1 MEPFISFLLLLVGL
15 LSALVSAISVY
26 EKYQAASKQLKSPES
41 NLISINT
48 DSRTPRKS
56 KRNRRKCTRNQNFKP
71 ISLNR
76 NKLQGFTSETDRMSA
91 EIIKTADDGKIP
103 SATVSTGN
111 CSNKIRHDP
120 NSTNTVTKGITNKAS
135 VKKPEVASLKS
146 LPLPDQPEDDG
157 LTTTLYYM
165 ARSDVRRIKGKGGRL
180 VKALERKYGVK
191 IDVPAQ
197 NADGNLIISE
207 GNEAIRRTVEA
218 DIRDRMIMTISL
230 PFVDPIVYA
239 KIQTLVD
246 DGKLQIVHQTT
257 ESEKRSI
264 CFTGL
269 AKHCKEIL
277 NVSNMSH

>member
-1 MEPFISFLLLLVGL
+1 MEPVIIFLLLLVGL

-26 EKYQAASKQLKSPES
+26 KKYQAASKQLKSPDS
-41 NLISINT
+41 NLISTNT
-48 DSRTPRKS
+48 DSRCPKKS
-56 KRNRRKCTRNQNFKP
+56 KRNRRKRNRNQNTKP
-71 ISLNR
+71 ISVNR
-76 NKLQGFTSETDRMSA
+76 NQLQGLISETNRMS
-91 EIIKTADDGKIP
+91 EMTQTASDDGKMP
-103 SATVSTGN
+103 SADVSTDN
-111 CSNKIRHDP
+111 CSNKIRDDP
-120 NSTNTVTKGITNKAS
+120 NSTNTVTKELPNKAS
-135 VKKPEVASLKS
+135 VKKPEVASLNS
-146 LPLPDQPEDDG
+146 LPDQPEDDG
-157 LTTTLYYM
+157 LTTTLYYV

-180 VKALERKYGVK
+180 VRGLERKYGVK

-197 NADGNLIISE
+197 NADGNLVISG

-246 DGKLQIVHQTT
+246 DGKLQIVRQSTG
-257 ESEKRSI
+257 SENRSI

>member
-1 MEPFISFLLLLVGL
+1 MEPVIIFLLLLVGL

-26 EKYQAASKQLKSPES
+26 EKYQAASKQLKSPDS
-41 NLISINT
+41 NLINTDT
-48 DSRTPRKS
+48 DSRCPKKS
-56 KRNRRKCTRNQNFKP
+56 KRNRRKRNRNQNTKP
-71 ISLNR
+71 VSVNR
-76 NKLQGFTSETDRMSA
+76 NQLQGLTSETDRMSA
-91 EIIKTADDGKIP
+91 EMTQSASDDGKMS
-103 SATVSTGN
+103 SADVSTGN
-111 CSNKIRHDP
+111 CCNKIRHDP
-120 NSTNTVTKGITNKAS
+120 NSTNTVTKELPNKAS
-135 VKKPEVASLKS
+135 VKKPEVASLNS
-146 LPLPDQPEDDG
+146 LPDQPEDDG
-157 LTTTLYYM
+157 LTTTLYYV

-180 VKALERKYGVK
+180 VRGLERKYGVK
-191 IDVPAQ
+191 IAVPAQ
-197 NADGNLIISE
+197 IADGNLVISG

-239 KIQTLVD
+239 KIQALVD

-257 ESEKRSI
+257 GSENRSI

>member
-1 MEPFISFLLLLVGL
+1 MEPVIIFLLLLVGL
-15 LSALVSAISVY
+15 LCALVSAISVY
-26 EKYQAASKQLKSPES
+26 EKYQAASKQLKSPDS
-41 NLISINT
+41 NLISTNT
-48 DSRTPRKS
+48 DSRCLRKS
-56 KRNRRKCTRNQNFKP
+56 KRNGRKRNRNQNTKP
-71 ISLNR
+71 VSVNR
-76 NKLQGFTSETDRMSA
+76 NQLQGLTSETDRMSA
-91 EIIKTADDGKIP
+91 EMTQSASDDGKMP
-103 SATVSTGN
+103 SADVSTGN
-111 CSNKIRHDP
+111 CCNKIRHDP
-120 NSTNTVTKGITNKAS
+120 NSTNTVTKGIPNKAS
-135 VKKPEVASLKS
+135 VKKPEVAS
-146 LPLPDQPEDDG
+146 LPDQPEDDG
-157 LTTTLYYM
+157 LTTTLYYV

-180 VKALERKYGVK
+180 VRGLERKYGVK

-197 NADGNLIISE
+197 NADGNLVISG

-239 KIQTLVD
+239 KIQALVD

-257 ESEKRSI
+257 GSENRSI

>member
-1 MEPFISFLLLLVGL
+1 MEPVIIFLLLLVGL
-15 LSALVSAISVY
+15 LCALVSAISVY
-26 EKYQAASKQLKSPES
+26 EKYQAASKQLKSPDS
-41 NLISINT
+41 NLINTDT
-48 DSRTPRKS
+48 DSRCPKKS
-56 KRNRRKCTRNQNFKP
+56 KRNRRKRNRNQNTKP
-71 ISLNR
+71 VSVNR
-76 NKLQGFTSETDRMSA
+76 NQLQGLTSETDRMSA
-91 EIIKTADDGKIP
+91 EMTQTASDDGKMS
-103 SATVSTGN
+103 SADVSTGN
-111 CSNKIRHDP
+111 CCNKIRHDP
-120 NSTNTVTKGITNKAS
+120 NSTNTVTKELPNKAS
-135 VKKPEVASLKS
+135 VKKPEVASLNS
-146 LPLPDQPEDDG
+146 LPDQPEDDG
-157 LTTTLYYM
+157 LTTTLYYV

-180 VKALERKYGVK
+180 VRGLERKYGVK

-197 NADGNLIISE
+197 NADGNLVISG

-239 KIQTLVD
+239 KIQALVD

-257 ESEKRSI
+257 GSENRSI

>member
-1 MEPFISFLLLLVGL
+1 MEPVNIFLLLLVGL
-15 LSALVSAISVY
+15 LCALVSAISVY
-26 EKYQAASKQLKSPES
+26 EKYQAASKQLKSPDS
-41 NLISINT
+41 NLISTDT

-56 KRNRRKCTRNQNFKP
+56 KRNGRKRNRNQNTKP
-71 ISLNR
+71 VSVNR
-76 NKLQGFTSETDRMSA
+76 NQLQGLTSEINRMS
-91 EIIKTADDGKIP
+91 EMTQTASDDGKMP
-103 SATVSTGN
+103 SADVSTGN
-111 CSNKIRHDP
+111 CCNKIRHDP
-120 NSTNTVTKGITNKAS
+120 NSTNTVTKELPNKAS
-135 VKKPEVASLKS
+135 VKKPEVAS
-146 LPLPDQPEDDG
+146 LPDQPEDDG
-157 LTTTLYYM
+157 LTTTLYYV

-180 VKALERKYGVK
+180 VRGLERKYGVK

-197 NADGNLIISE
+197 NADGNLVISG

-239 KIQTLVD
+239 KIQALVD

-257 ESEKRSI
+257 GSENRSI

>member
-1 MEPFISFLLLLVGL
+1 MEPVITFLLLLVGL

-26 EKYQAASKQLKSPES
+26 EKYQAASKQLKSPDS
-41 NLISINT
+41 NLISIDT
-48 DSRTPRKS
+48 DSRTPSKS
-56 KRNRRKCTRNQNFKP
+56 KRNRRKRNRNQNTKP
-71 ISLNR
+71 VSVNR
-76 NKLQGFTSETDRMSA
+76 NKLQGLTSETDRMSA
-91 EIIKTADDGKIP
+91 EMTQSASDDGKMS
-103 SATVSTGN
+103 SADVSTGN
-111 CSNKIRHDP
+111 CCNKIRHDP
-120 NSTNTVTKGITNKAS
+120 NSTNTVTKGIPNKAS
-135 VKKPEVASLKS
+135 VKKPEVAS
-146 LPLPDQPEDDG
+146 LPDQPEDDG
-157 LTTTLYYM
+157 LTTTLYYV

-180 VKALERKYGVK
+180 VRGLERKYGVK
-191 IDVPAQ
+191 IAVPAQ
-197 NADGNLIISE
+197 NADGNLVISG

-246 DGKLQIVHQTT
+246 DGKIQIVQQTT
-257 ESEKRSI
+257 ESENRSI

>member
-1 MEPFISFLLLLVGL
+1 MEPVIIFLLLLVGL

-26 EKYQAASKQLKSPES
+26 EKYQAASKQLKSPDS
-41 NLISINT
+41 NLINTDT
-48 DSRTPRKS
+48 DSRCPKKS
-56 KRNRRKCTRNQNFKP
+56 KRNRRKRNRNQNTKP
-71 ISLNR
+71 VSVNR
-76 NKLQGFTSETDRMSA
+76 NQLQGLTSETDRMSA
-91 EIIKTADDGKIP
+91 EMTQTASDDGKMS
-103 SATVSTGN
+103 SADVSTGN
-111 CSNKIRHDP
+111 CCNKIRHDP
-120 NSTNTVTKGITNKAS
+120 NSTNTVTKGIPNKVS
-135 VKKPEVASLKS
+135 VKKPEVAS
-146 LPLPDQPEDDG
+146 LPDQPEDDG
-157 LTTTLYYM
+157 LTTILYYV

-180 VKALERKYGVK
+180 VRGLERKYGVK
-191 IDVPAQ
+191 IAVPAQ
-197 NADGNLIISE
+197 IADGNLVISG

-239 KIQTLVD
+239 KIQALVD

-257 ESEKRSI
+257 GSENRSI

>member
-1 MEPFISFLLLLVGL
+1 MEPVIVFLLLLVGL

-26 EKYQAASKQLKSPES
+26 EKYQAASKQLKSPDS
-41 NLISINT
+41 NLISIDT
-48 DSRTPRKS
+48 DSRTPSKS
-56 KRNRRKCTRNQNFKP
+56 KRNRRNRNRNQNTKP
-71 ISLNR
+71 ISVNR
-76 NKLQGFTSETDRMSA
+76 NKLQGLTSEINRMS
-91 EIIKTADDGKIP
+91 EMTQTASDDGKMP
-103 SATVSTGN
+103 SADVSTGN
-111 CSNKIRHDP
+111 CCNKIRHDP
-120 NSTNTVTKGITNKAS
+120 NSTNTVTKELPNKAS
-135 VKKPEVASLKS
+135 VKKPEVASLNS
-146 LPLPDQPEDDG
+146 LPDQPEDDG
-157 LTTTLYYM
+157 LTTTLYYV

-180 VKALERKYGVK
+180 VRGLERKYGVK

-197 NADGNLIISE
+197 NADGNLVISG

-239 KIQTLVD
+239 KIQALVD

-257 ESEKRSI
+257 GSENRSI

>member
-1 MEPFISFLLLLVGL
+1 MEPVIIFLLLLVGL

-26 EKYQAASKQLKSPES
+26 EKYQAASKQLKSPDS
-41 NLISINT
+41 NLISTDT
-48 DSRTPRKS
+48 DSRCPKKS

-76 NKLQGFTSETDRMSA
+76 NKLQGLTSETNRMSA
-91 EIIKTADDGKIP
+91 EMTQSASDDGKMS
-103 SATVSTGN
+103 SADVSTGN
-111 CSNKIRHDP
+111 CCNKIRHDP
-120 NSTNTVTKGITNKAS
+120 NSTNTVTKGIPNKAS
-135 VKKPEVASLKS
+135 VKKPEVAS
-146 LPLPDQPEDDG
+146 LPDQPEDDG

-197 NADGNLIISE
+197 NADGNLVISG
-207 GNEAIRRTVEA
+207 GNEAIRQTVEA

-239 KIQTLVD
+239 KIKALVD

-257 ESEKRSI
+257 GSENRSI

>member
-1 MEPFISFLLLLVGL
+1 MEPVIIFLLLLVGL

-26 EKYQAASKQLKSPES
+26 EKYQSANKQLKSPES
-41 NLISINT
+41 NLISTDT
-48 DSRTPRKS
+48 DSRCPRKS
-56 KRNRRKCTRNQNFKP
+56 KRNRRKRNRNQNTKP
-71 ISLNR
+71 ISVTR
-76 NKLQGFTSETDRMSA
+76 NKLQGFTSEFNRMNA
-91 EIIKTADDGKIP
+91 AIIQTADDGKMTL
-103 SATVSTGN
+103 ATVSTGN
-111 CSNKIRHDP
+111 CSNKIRYDP
-120 NSTNTVTKGITNKAS
+120 NLTNTVTKGIPNKAS
-135 VKKPEVASLKS
+135 VKKPEVASLNS
-146 LPLPDQPEDDG
+146 LPDQPEDDG
-157 LTTTLYYM
+157 LTTTLYYV

-180 VKALERKYGVK
+180 VRGLERKYGVK

-197 NADGNLIISE
+197 NADGNLVISG

-239 KIQTLVD
+239 KIQALVD

-257 ESEKRSI
+257 GSENRSI

>member
-1 MEPFISFLLLLVGL
+1 MEPVIIFLLLLVGL
-15 LSALVSAISVY
+15 LCALVSAISVY
-26 EKYQAASKQLKSPES
+26 EKYQAASKQLKSPDS
-41 NLISINT
+41 NLINTDT
-48 DSRTPRKS
+48 DSRCPKKS
-56 KRNRRKCTRNQNFKP
+56 KRNRRKRNRNQNTKP
-71 ISLNR
+71 VSVNR
-76 NKLQGFTSETDRMSA
+76 NQLQGLTSETDRMSA
-91 EIIKTADDGKIP
+91 EMTQTASDDGKMP
-103 SATVSTGN
+103 SADVSTGN
-111 CSNKIRHDP
+111 CCNKIRHDP
-120 NSTNTVTKGITNKAS
+120 NSTNTVTKELPNKAS
-135 VKKPEVASLKS
+135 VKKPEVASLNS
-146 LPLPDQPEDDG
+146 LPDQPEDDG
-157 LTTTLYYM
+157 LTTTLYYV

-180 VKALERKYGVK
+180 VRGLERKYGVK

-197 NADGNLIISE
+197 NADGNLVISG

-239 KIQTLVD
+239 KIQALVD

-257 ESEKRSI
+257 GSENRSI

>member
-1 MEPFISFLLLLVGL
+1 MEPVIIFLLLLVGL

-26 EKYQAASKQLKSPES
+26 EKYQSANKQLKSPES
-41 NLISINT
+41 NLISTDT
-48 DSRTPRKS
+48 DSRCPRKS
-56 KRNRRKCTRNQNFKP
+56 KRNRRKRNRNQNTKP
-71 ISLNR
+71 ISVTR
-76 NKLQGFTSETDRMSA
+76 NKLQGFTSEFNRMNA
-91 EIIKTADDGKIP
+91 AIIQTADDGKMTL
-103 SATVSTGN
+103 ATVSTGN
-111 CSNKIRHDP
+111 CSNKIRYDP
-120 NSTNTVTKGITNKAS
+120 NLTNTVTKGIPNKAS
-135 VKKPEVASLKS
+135 VKKPEVAS
-146 LPLPDQPEDDG
+146 LPDQPEDDG
-157 LTTTLYYM
+157 LTTTLYYV

-180 VKALERKYGVK
+180 VRGLERKYGVK
-191 IDVPAQ
+191 IAVPAQ
-197 NADGNLIISE
+197 NADGNLVISG

-239 KIQTLVD
+239 KIQALVD

-257 ESEKRSI
+257 GSENRSI